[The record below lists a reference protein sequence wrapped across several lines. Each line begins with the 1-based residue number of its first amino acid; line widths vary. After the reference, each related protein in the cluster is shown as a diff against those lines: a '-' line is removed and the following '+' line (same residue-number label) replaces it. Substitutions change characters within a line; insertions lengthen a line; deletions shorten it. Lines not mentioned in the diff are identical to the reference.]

1 MAELTSQDR
10 LQPVLLDR
18 LTDLE
23 PERQTESVE
32 RRALTLPQLRASVLR
47 DLNWLLNS
55 TRLLDA
61 ATAARYPAVARSVID
76 YGIPAFSGFSAS
88 GLSVN
93 DMASALRRSILDFEP
108 RLLAA
113 DLQVRADVETRAED
127 SHNVV
132 SFVIESRLWAQPAP
146 VFLML
151 QSDMDLESGQT
162 QVSEVAG
169 R

>member
-1 MAELTSQDR
+1 MAELSSQDR

-18 LTDLE
+18 LTDHE
-23 PERQTESVE
+23 PERQTEPVE
-32 RRALTLPQLRASVLR
+32 RRALSLVQLRESVLR

-55 TRLLDA
+55 TRLLDRVL
-61 ATAARYPAVARSVID
+61 AARYPAVAKSVVD
-76 YGIPAFSGFSAS
+76 YGIPAFSGFTAS

-93 DMASALRRSILDFEP
+93 DMEAALRRAILNYEP
-108 RLLAA
+108 RLLPA
-113 DLQVRADVETRAED
+113 DLQVRANMEGRAAD

-132 SFVIESRLWAQPAP
+132 SFEIECRLWAQPAP

-151 QSDMDLESGQT
+151 KSDMDLESGQT
-162 QVSEVAG
+162 HVSEIAG